1 MLSVS
6 YVCRGVQFSQS
17 AYDDNR
23 FQMAGV
29 CSWLSSQIVWT
40 P

>member
-1 MLSVS
+1 MLSIS
-6 YVCRGVQFSQS
+6 YVCRVVQFSQS
-17 AYDDNR
+17 AYDGNL

-29 CSWLSSQIVWT
+29 CSWLSSQIVLI